1 MQRIE
6 PLEKEIENDIL
17 RWLGLKNIYS
27 WKVKTV
33 GTFDTKLGRF
43 RKSSPLYKKGVSD
56 ILGILDDGTFLALEV
71 KSKNGKATHEQKMF
85 LDNITR
91 RGGVASIVRSVED
104 VARLLRGHI
113 EGDLVTSD
121 SKPSE

>member
-1 MQRIE
+1 MQ
-6 PLEKEIENDIL
+6 LEKEIENDIL
-17 RWLGLKNIYS
+17 RWLGLRNIYS

-71 KSKNGKATHEQKMF
+71 KSKNGKATPEQKMF

-91 RGGVASIVRSVED
+91 RGGVAGLVRSVQD
-104 VARLLRGHI
+104 VENLLRGHI

-121 SKPSE
+121 SKPSG